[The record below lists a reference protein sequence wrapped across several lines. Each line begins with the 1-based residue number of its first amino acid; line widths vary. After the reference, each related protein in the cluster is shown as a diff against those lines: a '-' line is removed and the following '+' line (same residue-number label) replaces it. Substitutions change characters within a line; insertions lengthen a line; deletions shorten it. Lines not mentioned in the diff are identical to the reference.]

1 MKNNIKEI
9 EKELNKIPE
18 EVIEYL
24 NKIFKNVKIRNT
36 SFPIIF
42 DVQLTF
48 TFQYEIEELNIK
60 RLVSINLI
68 KFAKDYKKKKEIQKL
83 KESIII
89 YLKNN
94 IEDYIIHYFI
104 RGESDE

>member
-42 DVQLTF
+42 DVQLT
-48 TFQYEIEELNIK
+48 L
-60 RLVSINLI
+60 SLI
-68 KFAKDYKKKKEIQKL
+68 HI
-83 KESIII
+83 
-89 YLKNN
+89 
-94 IEDYIIHYFI
+94 
-104 RGESDE
+104 